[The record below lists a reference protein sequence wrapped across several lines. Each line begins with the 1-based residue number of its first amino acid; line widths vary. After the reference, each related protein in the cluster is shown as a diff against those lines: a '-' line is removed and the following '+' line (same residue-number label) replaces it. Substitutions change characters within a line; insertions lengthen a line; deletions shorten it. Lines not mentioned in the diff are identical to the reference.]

1 MPNHC
6 TNEVYIS
13 FKDQGTREKFLE
25 FVKGKDEQGKE
36 VPFTFNA
43 IKPLPNG
50 KWDYDWCW
58 KNWGTKWDCYP
69 MNYGDEPVDFDEDD
83 SSTTIVRIEFF
94 TAWGPPEPIL
104 EKINEKFGDKI
115 EYCRWFYRDEADMFC
130 GYLDVDVG
138 MNHE

>member
-13 FKDQGTREKFLE
+13 FKDRGTTEKFLE
-25 FVKGKDEQGKE
+25 FVKGKDQEGE
-36 VPFTFNA
+36 EIPFTFNA
-43 IKPLPNG
+43 IVPLPNG
-50 KWDYDWCW
+50 EWDYDWCCN
-58 KNWGTKWDCYP
+58 NWGTKWDAYKF
-69 MNYGDEPVDFDEDD
+69 GDKVTIEDD
-83 SSTTIVRIEFF
+83 DDSYVRMEFF
-94 TAWGPPEPIL
+94 TAWGPPQPIL

-138 MNHE
+138 MNDE

>member
-13 FKDQGTREKFLE
+13 FKDRGTTEKFLE
-25 FVKGKDEQGKE
+25 FVKGKDTEGE
-36 VPFTFNA
+36 EMPFTFNA
-43 IKPLPNG
+43 IMPTPDG
-50 KWDYDWCW
+50 KWDYDWCCN
-58 KNWGTKWDCYP
+58 NWGTKWDAYKF
-69 MNYGDEPVDFDEDD
+69 GDKVTIEDD
-83 SSTTIVRIEFF
+83 DDSYVRMEFF
-94 TAWGPPEPIL
+94 TAWSPPQPIL

>member
-13 FKDQGTREKFLE
+13 FKDRETTKEFLE

-50 KWDYDWCW
+50 KWDY
-58 KNWGTKWDCYP
+58 NL
-69 MNYGDEPVDFDEDD
+69 
-83 SSTTIVRIEFF
+83 SLIHI
-94 TAWGPPEPIL
+94 
-104 EKINEKFGDKI
+104 
-115 EYCRWFYRDEADMFC
+115 
-130 GYLDVDVG
+130 
-138 MNHE
+138 

>member
-13 FKDQGTREKFLE
+13 FKDRAATDEFLE
-25 FVKGKDEQGKE
+25 FVKGKDEEGKE

-43 IKPLPNG
+43 IAPLPNG

-58 KNWGTKWDCYP
+58 KNWGTKWDAYDVEFE
-69 MNYGDEPVDFDEDD
+69 DEEEEFL
-83 SSTTIVRIEFF
+83 RINFL
-94 TAWGPPEPIL
+94 TAWGPPTPIL
-104 EKINEKFGDKI
+104 ERIMANSGDKI
-115 EYCRWFYRDEADMFC
+115 EYVRWFYRDEADMFC

-138 MNHE
+138 VNDE

>member
-13 FKDQGTREKFLE
+13 FKDRGTTEKFLE
-25 FVKGKDEQGKE
+25 FVKGVDQEGE
-36 VPFTFNA
+36 EIPFTFNA
-43 IKPLPNG
+43 IVPLPNG
-50 KWDYDWCW
+50 EWDYDWCVN
-58 KNWGTKWDCYP
+58 NWVTKWDAYKF
-69 MNYGDEPVDFDEDD
+69 GDKVTIEDD
-83 SSTTIVRIEFF
+83 DDSYVRMEFF
-94 TAWGPPEPIL
+94 TAWSPPQPIL

>member
-13 FKDQGTREKFLE
+13 FKDRGTTEKFLE
-25 FVKGKDEQGKE
+25 FVKGKDEEGE
-36 VPFTFNA
+36 EIPFTFNA
-43 IKPLPNG
+43 IVPLPNG
-50 KWDYDWCW
+50 KWDYDWCCN
-58 KNWGTKWDCYP
+58 NWGTKWDAYKF
-69 MNYGDEPVDFDEDD
+69 GDKVTIEDD
-83 SSTTIVRIEFF
+83 DDSYVRMEFF
-94 TAWGPPEPIL
+94 TAWSPPQPIL

-138 MNHE
+138 MHHE

>member
-13 FKDQGTREKFLE
+13 FKDRETTKEFLE

-50 KWDYDWCW
+50 KWDYNWCW
-58 KNWGTKWDCYP
+58 ENWGTKWDAYKH
-69 MNYGDEPVDFDEDD
+69 GDEVEVCEEDD
-83 SSTTIVRIEFF
+83 QIVTMEFF

-115 EYCRWFYRDEADMFC
+115 EYCRWFYRDEADQFC
-130 GYLDVDVG
+130 GYLDVNVG
-138 MNHE
+138 INDE

>member
-43 IKPLPNG
+43 IAPLPNG

-69 MNYGDEPVDFDEDD
+69 INYGDEPVDFDEDD

-130 GYLDVDVG
+130 GYLDVNVG
-138 MNHE
+138 MNDE

>member
-13 FKDQGTREKFLE
+13 FKDRGTTKEFIE
-25 FVKGKDEQGKE
+25 FVKGVDQEGE
-36 VPFTFNA
+36 ELPFTFNA
-43 IKPLPNG
+43 IVPLPNG
-50 KWDYDWCW
+50 KWDYNWCVE
-58 KNWGTKWDCYP
+58 NWGTKWDAYKH
-69 MNYGDEPVDFDEDD
+69 GDKVEVDEEDD
-83 SSTTIVRIEFF
+83 QIITMEFF
-94 TAWGPPEPIL
+94 TAWGPPQPIL

-138 MNHE
+138 MNDE

>member
-69 MNYGDEPVDFDEDD
+69 INYGDEPVDFDEDD

-130 GYLDVDVG
+130 GYLDVNVG
-138 MNHE
+138 MNDE

>member
-13 FKDQGTREKFLE
+13 FKDRAITEEFLE
-25 FVKGKDEQGKE
+25 FVKGKDQEGE
-36 VPFTFNA
+36 DIPFTFNA
-43 IKPLPNG
+43 IVPLPNG
-50 KWDYDWCW
+50 EWDYDWCVN
-58 KNWGTKWDCYP
+58 NWGTKWDAYKF
-69 MNYGDEPVDFDEDD
+69 GDKVTIEDD
-83 SSTTIVRIEFF
+83 DDSYVRMEFF
-94 TAWGPPEPIL
+94 TAWGPPQPIL

>member
-43 IKPLPNG
+43 IAPLPNG
-50 KWDYDWCW
+50 KWDYDWCVE
-58 KNWGTKWDCYP
+58 NWGTKWDCYP
-69 MNYGDEPVDFDEDD
+69 ICCGGDVEIDEEDD
-83 SSTTIVRIEFF
+83 QIVTMEFF
-94 TAWGPPEPIL
+94 TAWGPPQPIL

-130 GYLDVDVG
+130 GYLDVNVG
-138 MNHE
+138 MNDE